1 MNLTSSVHLKSLIK
15 PTYPDS
21 EALLLREG
29 MVVEADQRQ
38 LDQFS
43 C

>member
-15 PTYPDS
+15 PAYTDS
-21 EALLLREG
+21 EALLLNEG